1 MSEQT
6 VTIKLDPAYHDRAPE
21 NAQEDLL
28 WPVMDT
34 VWNLLREVAAKV
46 SLLSIKDQIAE
57 ECPEVE
63 VPSEEVLFA
72 HLNRN
77 CPCGNQEHGWLD
89 VAPDSGVAAAMFSQ
103 AYDALASH
111 VLVYMVGAVQVGDG
125 DEG

>member
-1 MSEQT
+1 MSEQA

-34 VWNLLREVAAKV
+34 VWNLLREVAGKIA
-46 SLLSIKDQIAE
+46 LLDIKDQIAKE
-57 ECPEVE
+57 HPEVE
-63 VPSEEVLFA
+63 VPSEEVLFS

-89 VAPDSGVAAAMFSQ
+89 VAPDSPVAAALFSQ

-111 VLVYMVGAVQVGDG
+111 VLSFMAGAIQVEGG